1 MRAALFIKR
10 DPGAAPLPLQSL
22 MMPEQEFPTSNEDR
36 QEDDNAP
43 EDPDSEDEGD

>member
-1 MRAALFIKR
+1 
-10 DPGAAPLPLQSL
+10 
-22 MMPEQEFPTSNEDR
+22 MMPEEYTPNEDR